1 MIDLETCEGAELEE
15 ELVVKEVKYWEEWL
29 EQQLLDTQDCQG
41 KGSKLTKG
49 TLWD

>member
-1 MIDLETCEGAELEE
+1 METCEGAELEE
-15 ELVVKEVKYWEEWL
+15 EFVVKEVKYWEEWL
-29 EQQLLDTQDCQG
+29 EKQVLDNQDCQG

>member
-1 MIDLETCEGAELEE
+1 MEICEGAELEE

-29 EQQLLDTQDCQG
+29 EQQLLDNQDCQDE
-41 KGSKLTKG
+41 GSKLTKG

>member
-1 MIDLETCEGAELEE
+1 MEK
-15 ELVVKEVKYWEEWL
+15 ELVVKEVKYWEKWL
-29 EQQLLDTQDCQG
+29 EHQLLDNQDCQG

>member
-29 EQQLLDTQDCQG
+29 EQQLLDTQGCHVP
-41 KGSKLTKG
+41 KISLFSARTF
-49 TLWD
+49 

>member
-1 MIDLETCEGAELEE
+1 MIDLETCEGAELDE
-15 ELVVKEVKYWEEWL
+15 ELVVKEVKYCEERL
-29 EQQLLDTQDCQG
+29 ELQLLDTQGCQG

>member
-1 MIDLETCEGAELEE
+1 MEICEGAELEE

-29 EQQLLDTQDCQG
+29 EQQLLDNQDCQDE
-41 KGSKLTKG
+41 GSTLTKG

>member
-1 MIDLETCEGAELEE
+1 MEE
-15 ELVVKEVKYWEEWL
+15 ELVVKEVKYWEKWL
-29 EQQLLDTQDCQG
+29 EQQLLDNQDCQG

>member
-1 MIDLETCEGAELEE
+1 METCEGAELVE

-29 EQQLLDTQDCQG
+29 EKQLLDNQDCQG

>member
-1 MIDLETCEGAELEE
+1 MEICEGTELEE

-29 EQQLLDTQDCQG
+29 EKQVLDNQDCQG